1 MAKKV
6 SSSKSRGIK
15 KKSAD
20 EKELIVIDEK
30 GGLIFESEKAL
41 FGYFNPFILQLESEY
56 VALRSEADFTDDEQ
70 IELEHYLEVTLD
82 EPDEVY
88 QDTTTL
94 KEFPIYH
101 FIRKVEDG
109 GEVFRY
115 VATAVLNQEEEIPTF
130 VFIHFPTKDPQL
142 AAKYQRGERVY
153 DKQVEAALNGSL
165 DGDAIAEGDPVAV
178 GLYLSMMKI
187 RSEKDIQETEFKNF
201 IELREQT
208 IEEPDEIWKKTDI
221 SGNILV
227 TFVREFNDY
236 EGSDLW
242 YLVVTQEDESAAV
255 HALLYSFPTR
265 DKSLVDRYRQGENLQ
280 AEEVSQESSH

>member
-6 SSSKSRGIK
+6 GNSKSRGIK
-15 KKSAD
+15 KKTAD

-41 FGYFNPFILQLESEY
+41 FGYFNPFIHQLEEEY
-56 VALRSEADFTDDEQ
+56 LKLRSDSDFNDDEQ
-70 IELEHYLEVTLD
+70 VELEHYLEVTLD
-82 EPDEVY
+82 EPDEVW
-88 QDTTTL
+88 QDQSTV
-94 KEFPIYH
+94 KEFPLFH
-101 FIRKVEDG
+101 FIKKIEEG

-115 VATAVLNQEEEIPTF
+115 VATACLNQEEEVPTF
-130 VFIHFPTKDPQL
+130 VFIHFPTKDSRVVS
-142 AAKYQRGERVY
+142 AYQKGERVY
-153 DKQVEAALNGSL
+153 DIQVEAALNGSL

-178 GLYLSMMKI
+178 GLYLSMMKV
-187 RSEKDIQETEFKNF
+187 RSEKDIPEADFKKF
-201 IELREQT
+201 ADLREQT

-221 SGNILV
+221 SGHVLV

-236 EGSDLW
+236 EEADLW
-242 YLVVTQEDESAAV
+242 YLVITQEDESASV

-265 DKSLVDRYRQGENLQ
+265 DKSLVDRYRHGENLQ